1 MTRDDY
7 VMGKIMIEPGILME
21 LMDFGV
27 LEFFF
32 PRCFQTSPACQ
43 KAWRAPSQFL
53 HWGLGVCWPP
63 QIAALLQV
71 LCLWLYGSQG
81 VGKENGR
88 SLWDLVHV
96 KLEITFLDLVCT
108 Q

>member
-1 MTRDDY
+1 
-7 VMGKIMIEPGILME
+7 MGKIMIEPGILME

-32 PRCFQTSPACQ
+32 LPLLSDKPCMPESLKSSFSR
-43 KAWRAPSQFL
+43 
-53 HWGLGVCWPP
+53 PP

-71 LCLWLYGSQG
+71 LCLRLYGSQG

>member
-1 MTRDDY
+1 MPESLKSSFSR
-7 VMGKIMIEPGILME
+7 
-21 LMDFGV
+21 
-27 LEFFF
+27 
-32 PRCFQTSPACQ
+32 
-43 KAWRAPSQFL
+43 
-53 HWGLGVCWPP
+53 PP

-71 LCLWLYGSQG
+71 LCLRLYGSQG